1 MIPTPSMNNIRT
13 VQSVFKDDSY
23 FALRPLLTQKES
35 FGELTDSQL
44 KEAKMLLE
52 RQKIIMSTGKR
63 SGAGLNSMSRVD
75 EDMKEKD
82 KFFAA
87 NSDKSRQVNCQSQI

>member
-1 MIPTPSMNNIRT
+1 
-13 VQSVFKDDSY
+13 
-23 FALRPLLTQKES
+23 
-35 FGELTDSQL
+35 
-44 KEAKMLLE
+44 
-52 RQKIIMSTGKR
+52 MSTGKR